1 MKTTLQA
8 NDIHARCDLL
18 PAPTPCLWGGCPL
31 MLWHLGPHQ
40 PPNGVCGTEPRVEAR
55 EGGRLRYWNVK
66 DNDRK
71 AHVGRVA
78 RGQHAEVLP
87 RSWIRLF
94 GIDDGKA
101 FDRVFSVG
109 DEAAYGGYNLT
120 HTGQIVAIGLKTVS
134 VRDEREA
141 KRLSIYDFLF
151 WNRRFD
157 AQRTRA
163 ANIEVMHRI

>member
-1 MKTTLQA
+1 
-8 NDIHARCDLL
+8 
-18 PAPTPCLWGGCPL
+18 

-40 PPNGVCGTEPRVEAR
+40 PPNGVSGSEPRFEAR

-71 AHVGRVA
+71 GHVGRVA

-87 RSWIRLF
+87 RSWVRLF

-120 HTGQIVAIGLKTVS
+120 YTGQIVAIGLKTVTLNDPQLRVLLAGAS
-134 VRDEREA
+134 LTVQ
-141 KRLSIYDFLF
+141 RLFLSG
-151 WNRRFD
+151 
-157 AQRTRA
+157 
-163 ANIEVMHRI
+163 HRGACRWTHASPQHTGG